1 MPWLFTNCL
10 SLRTSQAQSFFL
22 TKVHNWIR
30 TLVHNMEREEDISPQ
45 RKPINDEI
53 HAELIKQA
61 KKEGFASLEAIVT
74 DAASDGEKIWLEIK

>member
-1 MPWLFTNCL
+1 
-10 SLRTSQAQSFFL
+10 
-22 TKVHNWIR
+22 
-30 TLVHNMEREEDISPQ
+30 MEKGEDIASQ